1 MAMGIVCGVE
11 EAGRGPVIG
20 PMVMT
25 ACWSDDEEAVR
36 KAGAK
41 DSKQLTPAQ
50 REAVFER
57 LLTLKKR
64 KKIDFEVA
72 VLSPRE
78 IDDAVQGAQDNLNR
92 LELRTSARL
101 INVALKRAGLATV
114 IIDCPTVSTAKY
126 ATAVRKLLDR
136 EVEVIAENK
145 ADENYVIVGAAS
157 ILAKVTRDREIEAIK
172 KKIKVNFGSGYPADP
187 LTQKFLRENYAK
199 KEYASHFRKSWASYR
214 ELAERSKQRLL
225 VGYGSEEGEAKPT
238 PVHAAELKRFETLL
252 EHGFEL
258 RPPTN
263 RYEVVR
269 LASKDATII
278 KYSTGKL
285 VVQGK
290 GKAAAERL
298 LQRLNIRH

>member
-1 MAMGIVCGVE
+1 MGIVCGVE

-20 PMVMT
+20 PMVMA

-57 LLTLKKR
+57 LLKLKKQ
-64 KKIDFEVA
+64 KKIDFELA
-72 VLSPRE
+72 VLRPEE
-78 IDDAVQGAQDNLNR
+78 IDGAVQGAQDNLNK

-101 INVALKRAGLATV
+101 INAALKRARLATV

-126 ATAVRKLLDR
+126 AAGVRKLLDR

-145 ADENYVIVGAAS
+145 ADESYVIVGAAS
-157 ILAKVTRDREIEAIK
+157 VLAKVTRDREIEAIK
-172 KKIKVNFGSGYPADP
+172 RNIKVNFGSGYPADP
-187 LTQKFLRENYAK
+187 LTQKFLRENYVK
-199 KEYASHFRKSWASYR
+199 KEYAGYFRKSWASYR

-225 VGYGSEEGEAKPT
+225 SGYGSEEGEAMLT
-238 PVHAAELKRFETLL
+238 PVHAAELKRFEALL

-269 LASKDATII
+269 LASKDASII

-298 LQRLNIRH
+298 LRRLNIRP